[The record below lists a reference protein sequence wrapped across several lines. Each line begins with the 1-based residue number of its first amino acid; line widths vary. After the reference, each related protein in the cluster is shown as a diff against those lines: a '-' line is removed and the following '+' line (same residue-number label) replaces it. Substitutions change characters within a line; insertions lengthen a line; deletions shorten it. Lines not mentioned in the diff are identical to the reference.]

1 MPLPKVKQA
10 CVLAVLQKA
19 THTGSMGEFA
29 IDWLNDFCKNQPA
42 LASQMC
48 AWIEHCDDV
57 GDDVLTSMTA
67 MIGILVKSIESQI
80 ECDELLEEL
89 G

>member
-1 MPLPKVKQA
+1 
-10 CVLAVLQKA
+10 LQKA
-19 THTGSMGEFA
+19 THTGTMGEWA
-29 IDWLNDFCKNQPA
+29 IDWLSEFCESQPA

-48 AWIEHCDDV
+48 TWIENCTDDMPEEA
-57 GDDVLTSMTA
+57 LTSMTA

-80 ECDELLEEL
+80 ECDDLVEEL